1 MFGKTVLSAAIAA
14 LAIPCAAG
22 AQLLKLV
29 EVNAPKVNCVF
40 QTDCNIPVTD
50 TVSNISPPF
59 LADAGTAWMQSRTFA
74 GEAGAP
80 GAGTTG
86 YEYRL
91 SMMEASAPGCIL
103 GFNLNFGPHKELACT
118 VTRGDVKEMTWT

>member
-1 MFGKTVLSAAIAA
+1 MFGKSILSAAIAA
-14 LAIPCAAG
+14 LAIPCAAE
-22 AQLLKLV
+22 AQLLKVV

-50 TVSNISPPF
+50 TSSNILLPF
-59 LADAGTAWMQSRTFA
+59 TTPGTAWVQSRTFK

-91 SMMEASAPGCIL
+91 SMTEASGSGCIL
-103 GFNLNFGPHKELACT
+103 GFNLNFGPNKQLPFANDELA
-118 VTRGDVKEMTWT
+118 D

>member
-1 MFGKTVLSAAIAA
+1 MEPATVFRKEEAMFGKTILSAAIAA
-14 LAIPCAAG
+14 LAIPCATQ
-22 AQLLKLV
+22 AQLLKIV

-40 QTDCNIPVTD
+40 QTDCNIPVTESP
-50 TVSNISPPF
+50 SNISPPF
-59 LADAGTAWMQSRTFA
+59 LAAAGTAWMQSRTTY

-91 SMMEASAPGCIL
+91 SMTQASASVRRL
-103 GFNLNFGPHKELACT
+103 GFILNF
-118 VTRGDVKEMTWT
+118 